1 MRSMASSVEIFMLTA
16 YDECN
21 QLPSTCLH
29 LKAMTERRRDDMS
42 MSLLLGVGY
51 VYLGQRLPK
60 EGLAGA

>member
-1 MRSMASSVEIFMLTA
+1 MLTA